1 MMAARREKGGN
12 GSIATWVRNRTWSAS
27 KILAARSIV
36 MPKYSF
42 RSSRQKMAPR
52 EWSATKA
59 QFAVVFDD
67 RFEVSR

>member
-1 MMAARREKGGN
+1 MSTLTIRLP
-12 GSIATWVRNRTWSAS
+12 AT
-27 KILAARSIV
+27 KHQ
-36 MPKYSF
+36 
-42 RSSRQKMAPR
+42 RQKMAPR

>member
-1 MMAARREKGGN
+1 MAPVRREKGGN

-27 KILAARSIV
+27 KILAARSSV

-67 RFEVSR
+67 RLEVSR